1 MADTSSANYERSVT
15 DPWIKPDDTALQRR
29 RDSQSSHEVRN
40 INKIQIGGIDRERI
54 ANGLVAD
61 VIKSTSTEKR
71 ENVANGNT
79 GNEINSNI
87 LDEND
92 LDEYDPDLII
102 TEEERKAFEY
112 MLAQKREEMEKRD
125 EMFENWVDRFTRR
138 RMFAL
143 SRMRKLNKGRIE
155 RLQFYNHVDSYVK
168 SVETVL
174 NSESSLS
181 VLPEGEGDVKDS
193 NSSGGNQ
200 AETKAEARETT
211 DNKIRETTNNIVRQN
226 MDNVPRETTN
236 NIPRE
241 DTGILSNSKD
251 NNNTNAQNSLSSNK
265 DSADKETTDQE
276 NNNNNNND
284 NKETP
289 VIVPVN
295 S

>member
-211 DNKIRETTNNIVRQN
+211 DNKIQTTNNIVRQD

>member
-1 MADTSSANYERSVT
+1 
-15 DPWIKPDDTALQRR
+15 
-29 RDSQSSHEVRN
+29 
-40 INKIQIGGIDRERI
+40 
-54 ANGLVAD
+54 
-61 VIKSTSTEKR
+61 
-71 ENVANGNT
+71 
-79 GNEINSNI
+79 
-87 LDEND
+87 
-92 LDEYDPDLII
+92 
-102 TEEERKAFEY
+102 
-112 MLAQKREEMEKRD
+112 
-125 EMFENWVDRFTRR
+125 
-138 RMFAL
+138 
-143 SRMRKLNKGRIE
+143 MRKLNKGRIE

-174 NSESSLS
+174 NSGSLLS

-211 DNKIRETTNNIVRQN
+211 DNKIRETTNNTVRQD

-241 DTGILSNSKD
+241 DTGILSYSNY
-251 NNNTNAQNSLSSNK
+251 NNNTNAQNSLSSSK
-265 DSADKETTDQE
+265 DSADKEKTDQE